1 MIEIAIG
8 LGVAFSLLFHEIF
21 GLAAGGIV
29 VPGYIALNFHDPFK
43 LAGTLIVSL
52 AAWMCIRI
60 ISQFVFIYGR
70 RRMVIAVLLGFIFGI
85 LSRFAFTSD
94 TLDVFGGKLEAI
106 GYIIP
111 GLIANWMER
120 QGVYKTITTVL
131 MGGAMIRLMVI
142 VLSGGRLIGNV

>member
-8 LGVAFSLLFHEIF
+8 FGVAFSLFFHEIF

-29 VPGYIALNFHDPFK
+29 VPGYIALNFHDPYR
-43 LAGTLIVSL
+43 LIGTLIVAL
-52 AAWMCIRI
+52 IVWACIRVI
-60 ISQFVFIYGR
+60 GRFVFVYGR
-70 RRMVIAVLLGFIFGI
+70 RRMVLAVLLGFVFGY
-85 LSRFAFTSD
+85 LSRMIFAAD
-94 TLDVFGGKLEAI
+94 ALDVFNGNLEAI

-131 MGGAMIRLMVI
+131 MGGAMVRIIVI
-142 VLSGGRLIGNV
+142 VVTGGQLIGNV